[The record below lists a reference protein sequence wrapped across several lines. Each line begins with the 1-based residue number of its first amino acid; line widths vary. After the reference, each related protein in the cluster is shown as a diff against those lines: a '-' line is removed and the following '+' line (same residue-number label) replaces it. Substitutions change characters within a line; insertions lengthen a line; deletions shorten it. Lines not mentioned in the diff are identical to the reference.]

1 MVAQKTAGRGGGQ
14 ANAMRSGTDLRPKK
28 TACFVNRSRPLMDE
42 RCLNLADLPGLRL
55 ARLRLALLTLVPLKL
70 VPAMCELVAEHSP
83 DTESI
88 HDKILQF
95 DTLTNICRAIAQR
108 ICHAVVIDV
117 IKRLGDPGQD
127 HKVVAAKH

>member
-1 MVAQKTAGRGGGQ
+1 
-14 ANAMRSGTDLRPKK
+14 
-28 TACFVNRSRPLMDE
+28 MDE
-42 RCLNLADLPGLRL
+42 RCLNLADLPD
-55 ARLRLALLTLVPLKL
+55 LRLALLTR

-95 DTLTNICRAIAQR
+95 GTLTNICRAIAQR
-108 ICHAVVIDV
+108 ICNAVVIDV